1 MRAFG
6 LMASLLM
13 ISACNTPETQSAN
26 QATPD
31 QSTMLANNAFAEP
44 IQNAL
49 PAAQSKPDAA
59 GHPCQT
65 QGDKAVTQRLKA
77 LGTEPFWTAD
87 VDGRCVTY
95 KTPEDQQGTRIWAHV
110 DTASQRDAWK
120 GALNGQEFQLIVKP
134 AGPQGCS
141 DGMSDKT
148 YPLDAV
154 LRVEGETRNG
164 CAERL

>member
-1 MRAFG
+1 MRTFG
-6 LMASLLM
+6 LMASFLM
-13 ISACNTPETQSAN
+13 VAACNTAKTEPAN
-26 QATPD
+26 RAKPD
-31 QSTMLANNAFAEP
+31 QPAQQTEGAAEP
-44 IQNAL
+44 IQDEL
-49 PAAQSKPDAA
+49 PAPRTEPQPAE
-59 GHPCQT
+59 HPCRT
-65 QGDKAVTQRLKA
+65 QGNKTVTQRLKA
-77 LGTEPFWTAD
+77 IGTEPFWAAE

-110 DTASQRDAWK
+110 DTASQRDVWK
-120 GALNGQEFQLIVKP
+120 GALNGQEFHLVVKP

-164 CAERL
+164 CAERP